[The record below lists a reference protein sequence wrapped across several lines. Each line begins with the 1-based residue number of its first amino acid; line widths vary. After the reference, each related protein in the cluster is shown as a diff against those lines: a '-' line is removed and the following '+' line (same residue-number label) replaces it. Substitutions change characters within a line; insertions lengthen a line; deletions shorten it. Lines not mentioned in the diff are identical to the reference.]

1 MVYVDVRNVK
11 LILYVKLIFKSKIGK
26 TGLRRPIFS
35 SRTISYGLRR
45 PHVKTTENIQLV
57 YVDHVYNL
65 WQKVYVDQ
73 VVDVDLLPISCEM
86 GGLRR
91 PFDIFVKVDG
101 LRKRLW
107 QFRAKCVIYVDLLTI
122 SCKIGCLRRPFG
134 NFVQNGWST

>member
-57 YVDHVYNL
+57 YVDHVYNI

-73 VVDVDLLPISCEM
+73 VVDVDLSPISCKM
-86 GGLRR
+86 SGLRR
-91 PFDIFVKVDG
+91 PFDIFVQK
-101 LRKRLW
+101 
-107 QFRAKCVIYVDLLTI
+107 
-122 SCKIGCLRRPFG
+122 
-134 NFVQNGWST
+134 GWST